1 MSDFDI
7 VGVSA
12 VGRDPLRT
20 ELLKGAMAYLVL
32 AVLREGEQYGYQVA
46 AHIRERSDG
55 AFAPSEGSLYPTLH
69 RLEADGALT
78 ATWRAGD
85 KGPRR
90 RWYRV
95 TEAGLGAL
103 AAHEAEWD
111 AFTGAVARVAMPR
124 PEPSR
129 A

>member
-1 MSDFDI
+1 
-7 VGVSA
+7 VGA
-12 VGRDPLRT
+12 DPLRT

-46 AHIRERSDG
+46 QHIRERSDG
-55 AFAPSEGSLYPTLH
+55 AFAPSEGSLYPALH
-69 RLEADGALT
+69 RLEAEGALT
-78 ATWRAGD
+78 AVWRASE

-90 RWYRV
+90 RWYRI

-103 AAHEAEWD
+103 AAHEAEFA
-111 AFTGAVARVAMPR
+111 AFAGAVSKVTSLRR
-124 PEPSR
+124 EPSG